1 MKTSIMLD
9 KINGP
14 TTKAQPTQGSQP
26 HTQSGA
32 AQIFPAESAFDIA
45 QNELSLNP
53 GEFAAAPA
61 SLNGVDSESYI
72 ETLEDIGFAL
82 GARARDGRA
91 MRDGKTDRSRA
102 KAMLGKIG
110 EIAVEQGDQ
119 LLARVPAIEQS
130 PAPYDEMRRAGF
142 DAGEMALL
150 LGVCLRRGALTETAG
165 RRFDDALS
173 AVMEGDEWVLLL
185 FNRLEFGAAGRN
197 ALAELRQLYR
207 RASTQRPRLAQW
219 FLELRGLPERKRR
232 LKTLIRA
239 LAFELSAEGLATG
252 PQLAAVIG
260 DLKRILQFLS
270 MEDHCDRLARSSSI
284 AGLDGDTVMALLIE
298 AIQESWLH
306 ANWIADRA
314 SLITSDEERKCAFVM
329 RLNEVVKLLPSE
341 CFLDEDQKDAVL
353 AAFSACLGMLAE

>member
-1 MKTSIMLD
+1 MLD

-14 TTKAQPTQGSQP
+14 TTKAQPAQGSQS

-32 AQIFPAESAFDIA
+32 AQVFPAESAFDIA
-45 QNELSLNP
+45 QNALSSNHD
-53 GEFAAAPA
+53 EFAAAAA

-91 MRDGKTDRSRA
+91 TRDGKTDRSRA
-102 KAMLGKIG
+102 KAMLGRVA
-110 EIAVEQGDQ
+110 EIASEQGDQ
-119 LLARVPAIEQS
+119 LLARIPAIEQS
-130 PAPYDEMRRAGF
+130 PAPYDEMRQAGF

-173 AVMEGDEWVLLL
+173 TVMESEEWVLLL

-197 ALAELRQLYR
+197 GLAELRRLYR
-207 RASTQRPRLAQW
+207 RASAQRPRLAQW
-219 FLELRGLPERKRR
+219 FLELRSLPERKRR
-232 LKTLIRA
+232 LRTLIRA
-239 LAFELSAEGLATG
+239 LAFELSAECLATG
-252 PQLAAVIG
+252 PQLAGVIG

-270 MEDHCDRLARSSSI
+270 MEDHCERLARSSSI
-284 AGLDGDTVMALLIE
+284 SGLDGDAVMAMLIE

-314 SLITSDEERKCAFVM
+314 NLITADEARKFAFVM
-329 RLNEVVKLLPSE
+329 RLSEVVKLLPTE

-353 AAFSACLGMLAE
+353 AAFSACLDILTE